1 MINRRVRVRLSGHL
15 SERGRLRETKDSS
28 NSIEAIARN
37 YLFSVWSP
45 TERNDGVSP
54 EKHPGSERWPP
65 GVREPLSRFSEV
77 GLEAVLFVRAC
88 RAIAYRMVIPSWP
101 VWEPTSFSDRG
112 LEHSLSNLS
121 VGVDSRNDFVQLTAT
136 RRHHWVRRSE

>member
-15 SERGRLRETKDSS
+15 SEGGGLRETKDSS
-28 NSIEAIARN
+28 DGIDAIARN

-54 EKHPGSERWPP
+54 EKHPGSERWPL

-77 GLEAVLFVRAC
+77 GLGAVLFVRAC
-88 RAIAYRMVIPSWP
+88 RAIAYRTATPSWP

-112 LEHSLSNLS
+112 LEHNLS
-121 VGVDSRNDFVQLTAT
+121 GPCVGVDSRNDFVQLAAP
-136 RRHHWVRRSE
+136 RRRRWMQRSE